1 MNTSNSETLLT
12 ATIDVATAGDYLTVQ
27 FDVSAEDSIAN
38 DLVLFSVSVNGSSPF
53 AAWTAM
59 ETGAK
64 ISALAGDS
72 LGSTALTFEFT
83 ADPSTGTAFTTGN
96 AVVSV
101 QWETLNGGVAT
112 VVPNNTATHASLL
125 IEEASPAGS

>member
-1 MNTSNSETLLT
+1 M
-12 ATIDVATAGDYLTVQ
+12 
-27 FDVSAEDSIAN
+27 
-38 DLVLFSVSVNGSSPF
+38 
-53 AAWTAM
+53 
-59 ETGAK
+59 
-64 ISALAGDS
+64 
-72 LGSTALTFEFT
+72 TFEFT
-83 ADPSTGTAFTTGN
+83 VDPSTGTAFTTGN